1 MKEETV
7 IDPSSAARSAVLR
20 RISWAAIFAGLTIA
34 LVTQLVLTILGIS
47 IGATALNPYTADQT
61 TAQNF
66 GIGAAVWLIVTSIIS
81 LFLGGWVAG
90 RSSGFARGGEGSL
103 HGFVTWGVSTL
114 VTAFL
119 LSAATSGLL
128 SGTAGILKSALSAA
142 NQAAISATG
151 NANQGGV
158 GSALDGTGGGGADS
172 VRQEVQKMAQGGPD
186 LMAGVGRLIR
196 QTPNVKP
203 EDRQAV
209 INILTS
215 KNNMSQEQA
224 NQTVDRWVQ
233 TASQTKAQAE
243 QKDREVGSTAALDVS
258 TAGWASLIVLVLSGL
273 AAAWG
278 GAVGARAFLRSKPEI
293 VVTKNTAAT

>member
-7 IDPSSAARSAVLR
+7 YDPLSAARPTVLR

-34 LVTQLVLTILGIS
+34 LVSQLVLTILGIS
-47 IGATALNPYTADQT
+47 IGATALNPYTADQS

-66 GIGAAVWLIVTSIIS
+66 GISAALWLIVTSIIS

-128 SGTAGILKSALSAA
+128 SGAAGMLKSTLSAA
-142 NQAAISATG
+142 SQAAMTTG
-151 NANQGGV
+151 NNANQGGL
-158 GSALDGTGGGGADS
+158 GAALDGATGGGADS
-172 VRQEVQKMAQGGPD
+172 IRQEAQKMTQGGSE
-186 LMAGVGRLIR
+186 LATAVGRLIR
-196 QTPNVKP
+196 EAPNVKA

-209 INILTS
+209 VSILTS
-215 KNNMSQEQA
+215 KNNMSPDQA

-233 TASQTKAQAE
+233 TASQTKVQTE
-243 QKDREVGSTAALDVS
+243 QKAREVGSTAAMDVS
-258 TAGWASLIVLVLSGL
+258 TAGWASFIVLVLSGL

-278 GAVGARAFLRSKPEI
+278 GAAGARAFLRSRPEV
-293 VVTKNTAAT
+293 VVTKTTAAA